1 MNLYSK
7 NITDQQA
14 EYVQKVQ
21 DLSSLSVFVEP
32 TCPAVIWTRQVP
44 PETQSWIN
52 QLNPK
57 LLPNCRKLLR
67 TSDARK
73 TIKEIFSISKT
84 PYSTG
89 LEWLTQDITLLTE
102 FFSSLMKV
110 KFVRLRLNVV
120 STDSCRK
127 PHVDAISG
135 RLICTYR
142 GTGTQYGFSTD
153 GGDPKSFLTTPT
165 GSPILFRGTLWPENP
180 FLGLLHRSPPI
191 EGSGETRFVLVIDPI
206 IDPEN
211 EE

>member
-7 NITDQQA
+7 SITDQQA

-21 DLSSLSVFVEP
+21 DLTSLSVFVEP

-52 QLNPK
+52 HLNPE

-84 PYSTG
+84 PCSTG
-89 LEWLTQDITLLTE
+89 LEWLTQDITCLIE

-127 PHVDAISG
+127 PHVLS
-135 RLICTYR
+135 LIH
-142 GTGTQYGFSTD
+142 
-153 GGDPKSFLTTPT
+153 
-165 GSPILFRGTLWPENP
+165 I
-180 FLGLLHRSPPI
+180 
-191 EGSGETRFVLVIDPI
+191 
-206 IDPEN
+206 
-211 EE
+211 